1 MEQNYFLTEHILNR
15 LKTDMLDQEM
25 NGTTGFWN
33 TDEFQFP
40 PLCVIFS
47 TQ

>member
-1 MEQNYFLTEHILNR
+1 MEQNYFLRENILNR
-15 LKTDMLDQEM
+15 LKRDMLDQEM
-25 NGTTGFWN
+25 AGTTGFWN
-33 TDEFQFP
+33 TYEFRFP